1 MKIFLSH
8 VSQDRSAAEAIAFSL
23 RERGHKVFLD
33 RDDLPVGQGF
43 DERIERAV
51 KQSEI
56 FIFLISPDS
65 VTAGRYTLTELL
77 FARQKWPSPS
87 GHVLPVRVRTT
98 RREQIP
104 SYLKAVTILEPQGN
118 VAAEASAKVGEMRP
132 HAEADR
138 EEVSTATEPS
148 KAVNPIWAFL
158 IQRKNREVLAWI
170 GGGLVVVATGLWAI
184 FVYVFPPKKDLSDA
198 TNTEATCG
206 GVAIGGNVSGSTIT
220 AGAPMNSNCSTKPK

>member
-8 VSQDRSAAEAIAFSL
+8 VSEDRSTAEAIAFSL
-23 RERGHKVFLD
+23 RDRGHKVFLD

-65 VTAGRYTLTELL
+65 VTGGRYALTELL

-98 RREQIP
+98 PPDQIP
-104 SYLKAVTILEPQGN
+104 SYLKAVTILAPQGN
-118 VAAEASAKVGEMRP
+118 VAAETSAKVDEMAR
-132 HAEADR
+132 HAEADF
-138 EEVSTATEPS
+138 EEASNDTEPG
-148 KAVNPIWAFL
+148 KAVNPLWAFL
-158 IQRKNREVLAWI
+158 GQRKNREILAWI
-170 GGGLVVVATGLWAI
+170 GGGVVVVAAGLWAI
-184 FVYVFPPKKDLSDA
+184 FVYVFPPNKDASA
-198 TNTEATCG
+198 MNAQANCG

-220 AGAPMNSNCSTKPK
+220 AGSTTNSECSPKPK